1 MIDTLKKYAK
11 DNNIPIILDEGLDF
25 ILNYIK
31 ENNVK
36 RILEIGT
43 AIGYSSIRMA
53 MTNKNIK
60 IVTIERD
67 NNMYEE
73 AIKNIKRSK
82 LNNQIEVIHGD
93 AFNVDIND
101 KFDLIFID
109 GAKAQY
115 IKLFE
120 KFKFNLDEKGIIIT
134 DNLKFHGL
142 VDSDEEIESKDLRAL
157 INKIRMY
164 ISFLR
169 ENKEFKTDFYNIGDG
184 ISVSRRC

>member
-1 MIDTLKKYAK
+1 MIETLKKYAEE
-11 DNNIPIILDEGLDF
+11 NNIPIILDEGLEF

-31 ENNVK
+31 EHNVK

-67 NNMYEE
+67 NKMYEE
-73 AIKNIKRSK
+73 AIKNIKLSN
-82 LNNQIEVIHGD
+82 LGDQIEVIHDD
-93 AFNVDIND
+93 AFNVNIDS
-101 KFDLIFID
+101 KFDLIFVD

-120 KFKFNLDEKGIIIT
+120 KFKFNLSSNGIIIT

-142 VDSDEEIESKDLRAL
+142 VDSNEEIESKDLRAL
-157 INKIRMY
+157 INKIRLY
-164 ISFLR
+164 ISFLK
-169 ENKEFKTDFYNIGDG
+169 ENKEFKTDFYDIGDG